1 MLPVTMSR
9 RIPEIL
15 TAANGSIG
23 LVLLDKPLG
32 LSSNSAMQK
41 VRHLYGRVK
50 AGHTGSLD
58 PLASGML
65 PICLG
70 EATKLAGEL
79 LSQRKA
85 YRFTLALGAAT
96 ATGDAEGEITER
108 QPVPPIAA
116 AALDAVLQQ
125 FRGPQQQVPPMYSAL
140 KRAGRPLYELARRGE
155 TVEREARAI
164 EILHL
169 EPLALAA
176 GRIELEVHCSK
187 GTYVRVLGEDLA
199 RALGTVGH
207 LAALRRLWVE
217 PFEGLPLWTLEQ
229 LESAEARTE
238 ALLPAD
244 RAVPHLPVVR
254 LDAAASAA
262 LRHGQSVPWRPEVPR
277 AAPGLRLYDER
288 DEFMGLGQSDAAGVL
303 RVRRLFVSA
312 RPT

>member
-1 MLPVTMSR
+1 M
-9 RIPEIL
+9 
-15 TAANGSIG
+15 TAAASGTG

-32 LSSNSAMQK
+32 LSSNTAMQK

-96 ATGDAEGEITER
+96 ATGDAEGEVSER
-108 QPVPPIAA
+108 QPVPPFDAA
-116 AALDAVLQQ
+116 QLYAVLQQ

-140 KRAGRPLYELARRGE
+140 KRDGRPLYELARRGE
-155 TVEREARAI
+155 VVAREARAI
-164 EILHL
+164 EILRL
-169 EPLALAA
+169 EPLAVSPDQ
-176 GRIELEVHCSK
+176 IELEVHCSK

-217 PFEGLPLWTLEQ
+217 PFEALPMWTLEQ
-229 LESAEARTE
+229 LESPQARVE

-244 RAVPHLPVVR
+244 RAVPQLPEVR
-254 LDAAASAA
+254 LDAAAAAA
-262 LRHGQSVPWRPEVPR
+262 LRQGRALPWRPQVPR
-277 AAPGLRLYDER
+277 NAAGLRLYDEC